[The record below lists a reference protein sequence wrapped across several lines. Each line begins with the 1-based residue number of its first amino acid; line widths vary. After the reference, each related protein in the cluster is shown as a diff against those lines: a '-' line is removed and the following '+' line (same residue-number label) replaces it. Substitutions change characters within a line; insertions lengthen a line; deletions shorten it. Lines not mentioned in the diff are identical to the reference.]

1 MFKCIPFVYSCVWCD
16 MKFSNPSFIRFHV
29 RSKHCYNC
37 NDCLKEIK
45 TLHQFLVHANQC
57 KYAHQDISYY
67 SKSK

>member
-45 TLHQFLVHANQC
+45 TLHQF
-57 KYAHQDISYY
+57 
-67 SKSK
+67 